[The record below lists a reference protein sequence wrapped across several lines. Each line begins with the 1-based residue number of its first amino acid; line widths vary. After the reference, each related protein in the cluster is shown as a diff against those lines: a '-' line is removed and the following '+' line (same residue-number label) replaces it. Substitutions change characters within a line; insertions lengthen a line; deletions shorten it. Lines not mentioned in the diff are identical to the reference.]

1 MSAMGSEI
9 KVEGVIETP
18 RGDASSLEEIHSSV
32 PTPPPSAGQET
43 ADERRPMTEN
53 EIFVTLMARM
63 VLAALTLCW
72 LALCA
77 YMFHIFEVH

>member
-1 MSAMGSEI
+1 MTDQYSRSQ
-9 KVEGVIETP
+9 P
-18 RGDASSLEEIHSSV
+18 SS
-32 PTPPPSAGQET
+32 PPSAGQET

-77 YMFHIFEVH
+77 YMRSISSPPGLGDRVLFLGPAYGEASERQ

>member
-1 MSAMGSEI
+1 M
-9 KVEGVIETP
+9 TDQYP
-18 RGDASSLEEIHSSV
+18 RSQPSS
-32 PTPPPSAGQET
+32 PPSAGQET